1 MLLENCEHKTCC
13 WKIPKKFT
21 NWSSSLDIRRSQ
33 YQQYAHPG
41 LGFPSLKHKRHVWEY
56 LPKGFP
62 QQLCFTSSLP
72 IFGFQ
77 KSKLYHLN
85 GQCHRIWHFPPS
97 VHRRE
102 TWVWK
107 INICSN
113 PTLFIFFDLPDM
125 KVSRSTVKMW
135 LSFPRTQD
143 TDLLFRLNTFD
154 NRFRRIAEQ
163 EKGSGSPRKRD
174 TPPRPPVRWK
184 LNQCWDW
191 RRDRWARGS
200 RGCCPWTWWGW
211 WSFPSR
217 EAGAGWGKQTT
228 SLEGPSS
235 HWFTSHCR
243 PPAM

>member
-1 MLLENCEHKTCC
+1 MKLTNHMKQWNQNWNNRFGIFFLNSHLFLFLLLLKIDLRLKHFKRQHPRYLLSSAHLCENKHKCEHKRFCWKHKICC
-13 WKIPKKFT
+13 WKIVNTKHVVGKFQKKFT

-41 LGFPSLKHKRHVWEY
+41 LGFPSLKHERHVWEY

-154 NRFRRIAEQ
+154 NRL
-163 EKGSGSPRKRD
+163 S
-174 TPPRPPVRWK
+174 
-184 LNQCWDW
+184 
-191 RRDRWARGS
+191 
-200 RGCCPWTWWGW
+200 
-211 WSFPSR
+211 
-217 EAGAGWGKQTT
+217 
-228 SLEGPSS
+228 
-235 HWFTSHCR
+235 
-243 PPAM
+243 